1 MSVEQEV
8 VALTKA
14 TTDLLE
20 VVTEKRAA
28 LDSAVT
34 EAKASEDASA
44 ASAVAANSSKVAADA
59 SKAAA
64 AGSAKAAD
72 DAAKL
77 ASQISGLSTV
87 EQSLGVSPY
96 IRDMERHAVERAS
109 GGKQTVIRDAAGNSN
124 VMFVLPRFR
133 YEDLSMDAVYGKGDV
148 TAFDTGAG
156 AIKDVIFIGAYQ
168 ASGNGAV
175 SQPRQLPRTGI
186 NHTQARK
193 ACADKGAGWHLM
205 TMHEWAAI
213 ALWCMANG
221 YEPIGNTNWGRSHAK
236 TWIVGDKGDG
246 KAPSDT
252 SGLGRTRTG
261 SLGVDSSHDR
271 TLGGIFDLVGNVWEW
286 QDGLLMMD
294 GQLKVS
300 QHNLQAEADW
310 ALQEAYL
317 DASTPTGGNVILSHQ
332 ITNMVGAAGDNQN
345 AGNSASTDW
354 RVMTKS
360 PQYVTNQLLK
370 RLLVEPA
377 GAQPQL
383 PQGRIYARNFGER
396 LPLRGGAW
404 GGGALAGLAALG
416 LGYSR
421 AGTDSGV
428 GFRPAFA

>member
-396 LPLRGGAW
+396 LPIRGGHW
-404 GGGALAGLAALG
+404 GGGAGAGLAALV
-416 LGYSR
+416 LLYSR
-421 AGTDSGV
+421 ALTDTSF

>member
-1 MSVEQEV
+1 MTTIVAPPWEEQPTGGGIADAPTDGKTYGRKDAAWAELVSVGGPAILDAERY
-8 VALTKA
+8 ALERA
-14 TTDLLE
+14 TGGSQTII
-20 VVTEKRAA
+20 R
-28 LDSAVT
+28 DSAGN
-34 EAKASEDASA
+34 
-44 ASAVAANSSKVAADA
+44 ANA
-59 SKAAA
+59 
-64 AGSAKAAD
+64 
-72 DAAKL
+72 
-77 ASQISGLSTV
+77 
-87 EQSLGVSPY
+87 
-96 IRDMERHAVERAS
+96 
-109 GGKQTVIRDAAGNSN
+109 
-124 VMFVLPRFR
+124 MFVLPRFR

-175 SQPRQLPRTGI
+175 SQPRQLPLTGI

-221 YEPIGNTNWGRSHAK
+221 YGPIGNTNWGRSHAK

-271 TLGGIFDLVGNVWEW
+271 TLGGIFDLVGNVLEW

-345 AGNSASTDW
+345 AGNSASTGW

-383 PQGRIYARNFGER
+383 PQGQIYARNFGER
-396 LPLRGGAW
+396 LPVRGGTW
-404 GGGALAGLAALG
+404 SSGADAGLAALN
-416 LGYSR
+416 LNYSR
-421 AGTDSGV
+421 ALTVTNV